1 MVQTPT
7 MPSTPST
14 LKLHTHTRADIEM
27 RALAYLCTLLC
38 VQPLISIHFK
48 CSAQKTQKFNRE
60 DFPSDFVFGAGT
72 SAYQVEGAVDED
84 GRSPSIWDIFTH
96 QGKMPDKSTADVAA
110 DGYHKYKEDVKLMSD
125 MGLEGYRFSI
135 SWSRLLPNGRG
146 AINLK
151 GLEYYNNLI
160 DELVYNG
167 IQPHVTVHHLD
178 LPQILEDEYAGWLSP
193 KIIDDFTAFA
203 DVCFR
208 EFGDRVSHWT
218 TINEPNMLAIGG
230 YDQGIW
236 PPQRCSPGIPGVNC
250 NTGNSSVEPYAVM
263 HHALLAHAS
272 AAKLY
277 RDKYQEKQK
286 GLIGL
291 NLYAFSCVPMTNSIA
306 DAEATKRA
314 MDFYTG
320 WEMDPLV
327 FGDYPEAMKKT
338 VGSRMPSFTAN
349 ESKLVKGSV
358 DFIGINHYI
367 TLYVSDVPPK
377 PTGVVDFN
385 SDMGVQFSGYGS
397 PYSENLNDTARIDYL
412 TGYIGSTLNAIRWCS
427 FSTLLAITY
436 YLSDVEFLLA
446 LCNVL
451 RHCRNGTN
459 VRGYLAWSFLDVFEF
474 LSGYKT
480 SYGFIHV
487 DFEDKELRRR
497 PKLSALWFS
506 NFLKG
511 KGKAKKLKSKEI
523 DGNSCSAQ
531 NTHKFNREDFPSDF
545 IFGAGT
551 SAYQVEGAVD
561 EDGRSPSIW
570 DTFTHQGNMPDK
582 STADVAADGYHNDDF
597 TAFADVCFREFGD
610 RVSHWTTINEPNA
623 MAIQGYDQGIWP
635 PQRCSPG
642 IPGVNCNT
650 GNSSVEPYAVMHHAL
665 LAHAS
670 AAKLYRDKYQEKQKG
685 LIGLNLYA
693 FSCVPMTNSIADAEA
708 TKRAMDF
715 FTGWEMDPLVFGDYP
730 EAMKKT
736 VGSRMPSF
744 TANESKLVKGS
755 VDFIGI
761 NHYITFY
768 VSDAPPKPTGVVDFN
783 SDMGVQFS
791 GYRSPYDE
799 NLNDTARIDYLTG
812 YMGSTLN
819 AIRWYSFSTLLAFTY
834 YLSDEEFLLALCNV
848 LRHCRNGSN
857 VRGYL
862 VWSFLDVFELLSGY
876 KTCYGFI
883 HVDFEDKELRRQP
896 KLSALWFSNFLKGKG
911 KDRKLKGRAIDG
923 SFVGNFHSS

>member
-1 MVQTPT
+1 MHIIAF
-7 MPSTPST
+7 
-14 LKLHTHTRADIEM
+14 LF
-27 RALAYLCTLLC
+27 TLLS

-48 CSAQKTQKFNRE
+48 CSAQNTHKFNRE
-60 DFPSDFVFGAGT
+60 DFPSDFIFGAGT

-84 GRSPSIWDIFTH
+84 GRSPSIWDTFTH
-96 QGKMPDKSTADVAA
+96 QGKMSDKSTADVAA

-146 AINLK
+146 AINPK

-218 TINEPNMLAIGG
+218 TINEPNVMAIAG

-263 HHALLAHAS
+263 HHVLLAHAS

-291 NLYAFSCVPMTNSIA
+291 NLYAFSCA
-306 DAEATKRA
+306 
-314 MDFYTG
+314 
-320 WEMDPLV
+320 
-327 FGDYPEAMKKT
+327 
-338 VGSRMPSFTAN
+338 
-349 ESKLVKGSV
+349 
-358 DFIGINHYI
+358 
-367 TLYVSDVPPK
+367 
-377 PTGVVDFN
+377 
-385 SDMGVQFSGYGS
+385 
-397 PYSENLNDTARIDYL
+397 
-412 TGYIGSTLNAIRWCS
+412 
-427 FSTLLAITY
+427 
-436 YLSDVEFLLA
+436 
-446 LCNVL
+446 
-451 RHCRNGTN
+451 
-459 VRGYLAWSFLDVFEF
+459 
-474 LSGYKT
+474 
-480 SYGFIHV
+480 
-487 DFEDKELRRR
+487 
-497 PKLSALWFS
+497 
-506 NFLKG
+506 
-511 KGKAKKLKSKEI
+511 
-523 DGNSCSAQ
+523 
-531 NTHKFNREDFPSDF
+531 
-545 IFGAGT
+545 
-551 SAYQVEGAVD
+551 
-561 EDGRSPSIW
+561 
-570 DTFTHQGNMPDK
+570 
-582 STADVAADGYHNDDF
+582 
-597 TAFADVCFREFGD
+597 
-610 RVSHWTTINEPNA
+610 
-623 MAIQGYDQGIWP
+623 
-635 PQRCSPG
+635 
-642 IPGVNCNT
+642 
-650 GNSSVEPYAVMHHAL
+650 
-665 LAHAS
+665 
-670 AAKLYRDKYQEKQKG
+670 
-685 LIGLNLYA
+685 
-693 FSCVPMTNSIADAEA
+693 PMTNSIADAEA

-744 TANESKLVKGS
+744 TANESKLVQGS

-783 SDMGVQFS
+783 SDMSVQFS
-791 GYRSPYDE
+791 VFKNGELLSSPLPPFIPYNPSGLQSCLEYFKDYYGNLPIYVQENGYGSSYDE

-812 YMGSTLN
+812 YIGSTLN
-819 AIRWYSFSTLLAFTY
+819 AIR
-834 YLSDEEFLLALCNV
+834 
-848 LRHCRNGSN
+848 NGSN
-857 VRGYL
+857 VRGFL
-862 VWSFLDVFELLSGY
+862 AWSFLDVFELLHGY
-876 KTCYGFI
+876 KTRYGFI
-883 HVDFEDKELRRQP
+883 HVDFEGKELRRRP

-923 SFVGNFHSS
+923 SFVGNFHSSQ